1 MLENNNAYTAK
12 DKFSALS
19 DVLWAIEHDFNIVS
33 DKKTLTEVWPNF
45 DHAVYEGKEKEIK
58 DYTVT
63 AVSFYKCPISKDELE
78 YVKELI
84 DAVKKRNTAWDEAC
98 NNTLYGKDE
107 AYEKALKDMFVIAK
121 ANFSDDSYLL
131 YIEACGQYLEDKKK
145 NEALTLED
153 YFTESTEM
161 VRNTKGPAAEPKSDN
176 TPLDL
181 SSSTSSSDFSKKD
194 KDKER
199 NKELTLEDY
208 FTESTEMLRNTKG
221 PAAEPKSGNKSSD
234 FPSSTSSGFSKE
246 DESQGRNEGNSTKKK
261 DLGTDE
267 ENVQESTSHFK
278 KHYNLYVPLLLAT
291 AAEVS
296 AEYIWKKELAS
307 TVLANVSFAGFEV
320 LTARNLLDTIA
331 IALVVSASLFKLY
344 QQVCGKDAEVQ
355 L

>member
-19 DVLWAIEHDFNIVS
+19 DVLWAIDHDFNIVS

-161 VRNTKGPAAEPKSDN
+161 VRNTKGPAAEPKS
-176 TPLDL
+176 
-181 SSSTSSSDFSKKD
+181 
-194 KDKER
+194 
-199 NKELTLEDY
+199 
-208 FTESTEMLRNTKG
+208 
-221 PAAEPKSGNKSSD
+221 GNKSSD

-344 QQVCGKDAEVQ
+344 QQVGGQDTEGPSV
-355 L
+355 